1 MKLKGLKRIATPEK
15 MPVITSGIEMTRG
28 ARGKENPDAVER
40 LTGGNAVADES
51 RTSYLVMRFL
61 ERLNK

>member
-1 MKLKGLKRIATPEK
+1 MRKKGYTRDQNPEK

-28 ARGKENPDAVER
+28 TRKEPALER

-51 RTSYLVMRFL
+51 KMSGLVMDFINLVR
-61 ERLNK
+61 RKS